1 MPRTTICPFP
11 RRKHLTRLLLGGAI
25 VLHAGLLA
33 PLWSAHAQAQ
43 AEQASRVYDIAP
55 GPLVTTL
62 NRFARES
69 GVLLS
74 FDAALTQG
82 RQSGGL
88 RGRFSLEQGFAQ
100 LLAGSGLQAVRV
112 GNDWVLATQAE
123 AGSALQLGAT
133 RITGESLGLTTEG
146 SGAYTTGAT
155 AAATRLDLSLRKTPQ
170 SVSVVT
176 RQQMDD
182 QNLQS
187 VSDVLKQTPGITVNQ
202 ESSEA
207 FTFYSRGFK
216 LENYQFD
223 GVPSLSS
230 DGGSLRDNYSIGN
243 SLIYD
248 RVEVLKGATGLV
260 NGAGNPSGVINL
272 VRKRPTGELQGH
284 IGAGAGSWDKYQ
296 ADVDLGG
303 PLTDSGSLRGRMVAG
318 TQSQH
323 SYVDYL
329 TGEQNTFYGVLEADL
344 SESTLF
350 TVGYDVQKN
359 YDNGSTT
366 GALPAFFLDGRTVRF
381 DRHSNAADR
390 WTWRNQETQR
400 AFVEL
405 AHSFDNEWL
414 IKGVVS
420 SRDYRSRELISGIS
434 SEAIQADGSISHGF
448 IGGNI
453 DPDSGDVNTLGTAS
467 KFNTTSKEKGLDL
480 YARGPFSLGGRTHE
494 AVFGYSIAHTE
505 STSKRD
511 DGITNGVIDDVFQ
524 WDGYG
529 DTPRDFEW
537 WSTFDIEARQKVGF
551 AATILKPTDALAV
564 ILGARVVDYKW
575 GIDTINAIGRRL
587 PASATNSSEIVPY
600 AGVTYDLDAYHTV
613 YASYTDIFK
622 PQAYNLG
629 PDGKPVDPLTGES
642 YEVGIKGAYFDN
654 RLNASLA
661 LFELKQDNFAVL
673 TGGATPS
680 GGSAYRAEQGVTTRG
695 VELEVNGELMKDLQV
710 MAGYTFA
717 ESHNADGRRVA
728 TNQPQH
734 LLKLATN
741 YRLPGDW
748 HKFTVGGN
756 AYWQSSTFFRPSDED
771 WYPVD
776 DPSAKFEQK
785 SYLLVGLVG
794 GYDFTRQLKATVNV
808 NNLFDKHY
816 YSGIGNYGTVYWGA
830 PRNVMFNVKYSF

>member
-1 MPRTTICPFP
+1 MSRATIYPHA
-11 RRKHLTRLLLGGAI
+11 RRKHLTPLLLGSAI
-25 VLHAGLLA
+25 ALQVGMLA
-33 PLWSAHAQAQ
+33 PLLSTDAQAHA
-43 AEQASRVYDIAP
+43 EQVSRVYDIPP
-55 GPLVTTL
+55 GPLVATL
-62 NRFARES
+62 NRFAREA

-74 FDAALTQG
+74 FDATLTQG
-82 RQSGGL
+82 QQSRGL
-88 RGRFSLEQGFAQ
+88 KGRFSTEQGFAQ
-100 LLAGSGLQAVRV
+100 LLAGSGLEALLV
-112 GNDWVLATQAE
+112 GNNWVLAPQAQ
-123 AGSALQLGAT
+123 AGSALQLDAT
-133 RITGESLGLTTEG
+133 SITGQSLSVTTEG
-146 SGAYTTGAT
+146 SGSYTTGAT

-170 SVSVVT
+170 SISVVT

-216 LENYQFD
+216 LDNFQFD

-260 NGAGNPSGVINL
+260 NGSGNPSGVINL
-272 VRKRPTGELQGH
+272 VRKRPTAEAQGH
-284 IGAGAGSWDKYQ
+284 ISVGAGSWDKYQ
-296 ADVDLGG
+296 ADFDFAG
-303 PLTDSGSLRGRMVAG
+303 PLTDSGNIRGRMVAG
-318 TQSQH
+318 TQSQR

-344 SESTLF
+344 SEKTLL
-350 TVGYDVQKN
+350 TLGHDVQKN

-366 GALPAFFLDGRTVRF
+366 GALPAFFMDGRRAKF
-381 DRHSNAADR
+381 DRDTNAADR

-400 AFVEL
+400 TFVEL
-405 AHSFDNEWL
+405 VHSFDNDWVL
-414 IKGVVS
+414 KGVAS

-434 SEAIQADGSISHGF
+434 SEAIQADASISHGF
-448 IGGNI
+448 IAGNV
-453 DPDSGDVNTLGTAS
+453 DRASGYVNNSGTAS

-480 YARGPFSLGGRTHE
+480 YARGPFSLGGRMHE
-494 AVFGYSIAHTE
+494 AIFGYSIAHTE
-505 STSKRD
+505 STSKRH
-511 DGITNGVIDDVFQ
+511 DGVTNGIINDVFQ

-537 WSTFDIEARQKVGF
+537 WSTFNIEARQKVGF

-564 ILGARVVDYKW
+564 ILGARIVDYKW
-575 GIDTINAIGRRL
+575 DIDTINAIGRRL
-587 PASATNSSEIVPY
+587 PASATNSSEVVPY
-600 AGVTYDLDAYHTV
+600 AGITYDLDAYHTA

-622 PQAYNLG
+622 PQAYSLG
-629 PDGKPVDPLTGES
+629 PDGKPIDPLSGES
-642 YEVGIKGAYFDN
+642 HEVGIKGAYFDN
-654 RLNASLA
+654 RLNASMA
-661 LFELKQDNFAVL
+661 LFELKQDNFAVP
-673 TGGATPS
+673 TGGSTPS
-680 GGSAYRAEQGVTTRG
+680 GSSAYRAEKGVTTRG
-695 VELEVNGELMKDLQV
+695 VELEVNGELMNDLQV

-717 ESHNADGRRVA
+717 ESHNADDRRVA

-734 LLKLATN
+734 LLKMATN
-741 YRLPGDW
+741 YRLQGDW

-756 AYWQSSTFFRPSDED
+756 AYWQSSTFFKPSDED
-771 WYPVD
+771 WYEIK
-776 DPSAKFEQK
+776 DPTAKFEQK
-785 SYLLVGLVG
+785 SYALVGLVG
-794 GYDFTRQLKATVNV
+794 GYDVTRDLKATLNV

-816 YSGIGNYGTVYWGA
+816 YSGIGNYGTVFWGA

>member
-1 MPRTTICPFP
+1 MPTPTTSPYP
-11 RRKHLTRLLLGGAI
+11 HRNRVTPLLLGSALL
-25 VLHAGLLA
+25 LHTGLVA
-33 PLWSAHAQAQ
+33 PLLIPAAQAR
-43 AEQASRVYDIAP
+43 AEQVSRDYDIPA
-55 GPLVTTL
+55 GALVTTL
-62 NRFARES
+62 NRFAREA
-69 GVLLS
+69 GVVLS

-82 RQSGGL
+82 QYSPRL
-88 RGRFSLEQGFAQ
+88 HGRLSIEQGFAQ
-100 LLAGSGLQAVRV
+100 LLAGSGLQALPR
-112 GNDWVLATQAE
+112 GNNWVLAPQAD
-123 AGSALQLGAT
+123 ARGTLQLGA
-133 RITGESLGLTTEG
+133 ISINAENLGMTTEG
-146 SGAYTTGAT
+146 SGSYTTGAT

-170 SVSVVT
+170 SISVVT

-187 VSDVLKQTPGITVNQ
+187 VSEVLKQTPGVTVNQ

-207 FTFYSRGFK
+207 FTFFARGFK
-216 LENYQFD
+216 LDNFQFD

-243 SLIYD
+243 SLVYD

-260 NGAGNPSGVINL
+260 NGSGNPSGVINL

-296 ADVDLGG
+296 ADVDLSG
-303 PLTDSGSLRGRMVAG
+303 PVVASGKVRGRMVAG
-318 TQSQH
+318 SQSQH

-329 TGEQNTFYGVLEADL
+329 TGEQHTVYGVLEADL
-344 SESTLF
+344 GDSTLL

-359 YDNGSTT
+359 HDDGSTT
-366 GALPAFFLDGRTVRF
+366 GALPAFFMDGRTVSF
-381 DRHSNAADR
+381 DRHTNAADR

-405 AHSFDNEWL
+405 AHTFDNEWVL
-414 IKGVVS
+414 KGVAS

-453 DPDSGDVNTLGTAS
+453 DPANDYLNTNGTAS

-511 DGITNGVIDDVFQ
+511 DGVTNGILDDVFQ
-524 WDGYG
+524 WNGYG
-529 DTPRDFEW
+529 DRAHGFEW

-551 AATILKPTDALAV
+551 AATVLKPTDALSL
-564 ILGARVVDYKW
+564 ILGARIVDYTW
-575 GIDTINAIGRRL
+575 DIDTLNAIGRRL
-587 PASATNSSEIVPY
+587 PDSASNSSEIVPY
-600 AGVTYDLDAYHTV
+600 TGITYDLDTHHTV

-622 PQAYNLG
+622 PQAYSLG
-629 PDGKPVDPLTGES
+629 ADGKPIDPLTGQS
-642 YEVGIKGAYFDN
+642 YEVGIKGAYLDD

-661 LFELKQDNFAVL
+661 LFALQQDNFAVL
-673 TGGATPS
+673 TGGTTPS
-680 GGSAYRAEQGVTTRG
+680 GGSAYRAEQGVATRG
-695 VELEVNGELMKDLQV
+695 VELELSGELVDDLQV
-710 MAGYTFA
+710 MAGYTFS
-717 ESHNADGRRVA
+717 ESHDADERRVA

-734 LLKLATN
+734 LLKLATL
-741 YRLPGDW
+741 YRLPGAW
-748 HKFTVGGN
+748 HKVTLGGN
-756 AYWQSSTFFRPSDED
+756 AYWQSSTFFKPSDED
-771 WYPVD
+771 WYAID
-776 DPSAKFEQK
+776 DPTAKFEQK
-785 SYLLVGLVG
+785 SYALVGLVG
-794 GYDFTRQLKATVNV
+794 GYDFTPQIKATVNV
-808 NNLFDKHY
+808 NNLFDKQY

>member
-11 RRKHLTRLLLGGAI
+11 RRKHLTPLLLGGAI
-25 VLHAGLLA
+25 ALHTALLA
-33 PLWSAHAQAQ
+33 PLLSPDAKAH
-43 AEQASRVYDIAP
+43 AEQASRVYDIPP
-55 GPLVTTL
+55 GPLVSTL
-62 NRFARES
+62 NRFAQEA

-74 FDAALTQG
+74 FDAALTQDQ
-82 RQSGGL
+82 QSRGL
-88 RGRFSLEQGFAQ
+88 QGRFSIEQGFSM
-100 LLAGSGLQAVRV
+100 LLADSGLQVLRV
-112 GNDWVLATQAE
+112 GNNWGLASQLE
-123 AGSALQLGAT
+123 AGTALQLGAT
-133 RITGESLGLTTEG
+133 SISGESLGLTTEG
-146 SGAYTTGAT
+146 SGSYTTGAT

-170 SVSVVT
+170 SISVVT

-187 VSDVLKQTPGITVNQ
+187 VSEVLKQTPGITVNQ

-260 NGAGNPSGVINL
+260 NGSGNPSGVINL
-272 VRKRPTGELQGH
+272 VRKRPTSELQGH

-296 ADVDLGG
+296 ADLDLAG
-303 PLTDSGSLRGRMVAG
+303 PLTDSGNIRGRMVAG

-323 SYVDYL
+323 SFIDYL
-329 TGEQNTFYGVLEADL
+329 TAEQNTFYGVLEADL
-344 SESTLF
+344 SENTLF
-350 TVGYDVQKN
+350 TVGYDMQKN
-359 YDNGSTT
+359 HDNGSTT
-366 GALPAFFLDGRTVRF
+366 GALPAFFLDGRTVKF
-381 DRHSNAADR
+381 DRDSNAADR

-400 AFVEL
+400 AFIEL
-405 AHSFDNEWL
+405 AHSFDNNWV

-453 DPDSGDVNTLGTAS
+453 DPASGSVNNNGTAS

-480 YARGPFSLGGRTHE
+480 YARGPFALGGRIHE

-505 STSKRD
+505 STSSRE
-511 DGITNGVIDDVFQ
+511 DGVTNGVIDDVFQ
-524 WDGYG
+524 WDGHG
-529 DTPRDFEW
+529 DRPRNFEW

-575 GIDTINAIGRRL
+575 DIDTINAIGRRL

-600 AGVTYDLDAYHTV
+600 AGVTYDLDNYHTV

-622 PQAYNLG
+622 PQAYSLG
-629 PDGKPVDPLTGES
+629 ADGKPIDPLTGQSFEL
-642 YEVGIKGAYFDN
+642 GIKGGYFDN

-673 TGGATPS
+673 TGGTTPS
-680 GGSAYRAEQGVTTRG
+680 GGSAYRAAQGVTTRG
-695 VELEVNGELMKDLQV
+695 VELEVNGELLKDLQV

-717 ESHNADGRRVA
+717 ESHDAEDQRVA

-741 YRLPGDW
+741 YRLQGDW

-756 AYWQSSTFFRPSDED
+756 AYWQSSTFFKPSDED
-771 WYPVD
+771 WYEIN

-785 SYLLVGLVG
+785 SYALVGLVG
-794 GYDFTRQLKATVNV
+794 GYDFTRELKATLNV

-816 YSGIGNYGTVYWGA
+816 YSGIGNYGTVFWGT
-830 PRNVMFNVKYSF
+830 PRNLMFNVKYSF

>member
-11 RRKHLTRLLLGGAI
+11 RRKHLTPLLLGGAI
-25 VLHAGLLA
+25 ALHTALLA
-33 PLWSAHAQAQ
+33 PLLSPDAKAH
-43 AEQASRVYDIAP
+43 AEQASRVYDIPP
-55 GPLVTTL
+55 GPLVSTL
-62 NRFARES
+62 NRFAQEA

-74 FDAALTQG
+74 FDAALTQDQ
-82 RQSGGL
+82 QSRGL
-88 RGRFSLEQGFAQ
+88 QGRFSIEQGFSM
-100 LLAGSGLQAVRV
+100 LLADSGLQVLRV
-112 GNDWVLATQAE
+112 GNNWVLASQLE
-123 AGSALQLGAT
+123 AGTALQLGAT
-133 RITGESLGLTTEG
+133 SISGESLGLTTEG
-146 SGAYTTGAT
+146 SGSYTTGAT

-170 SVSVVT
+170 SISVVT

-187 VSDVLKQTPGITVNQ
+187 VSEVLKQTPGITVNQ

-260 NGAGNPSGVINL
+260 NGSGNPSGVINL
-272 VRKRPTGELQGH
+272 VRKRPTSELQGH

-296 ADVDLGG
+296 ADLNLAG
-303 PLTDSGSLRGRMVAG
+303 PLTDSGNIRGRMVAG
-318 TQSQH
+318 TQPQH
-323 SYVDYL
+323 SYIDYL
-329 TGEQNTFYGVLEADL
+329 TSEQNTFYGVLEADL
-344 SESTLF
+344 SENTLF
-350 TVGYDVQKN
+350 TVGYDMQKN
-359 YDNGSTT
+359 HDNGSTT
-366 GALPAFFLDGRTVRF
+366 GALPAFFLDGRTVKF
-381 DRHSNAADR
+381 DRDSNAADR

-400 AFVEL
+400 AFMEL
-405 AHSFDNEWL
+405 AHSFDNDWV

-453 DPDSGDVNTLGTAS
+453 DPASGSVNSNGTAS
-467 KFNTTSKEKGLDL
+467 KFNTNSKEKGLDL
-480 YARGPFSLGGRTHE
+480 YARGPFALGGRIHE

-505 STSKRD
+505 STSSRE
-511 DGITNGVIDDVFQ
+511 DGVTNGVIDDVFQ
-524 WDGYG
+524 WDGHG
-529 DTPRDFEW
+529 DRPRNFEW

-551 AATILKPTDALAV
+551 AATILKPTEALAV
-564 ILGARVVDYKW
+564 ILGARVVDYTW
-575 GIDTINAIGRRL
+575 DIDTINAIGRRL

-600 AGVTYDLDAYHTV
+600 AGVTYDLDSYHTV

-622 PQAYNLG
+622 PQAYSLG
-629 PDGKPVDPLTGES
+629 ADGKPIDPLTGQSFEL
-642 YEVGIKGAYFDN
+642 GIKGGYFDN

-673 TGGATPS
+673 TGGTTPS
-680 GGSAYRAEQGVTTRG
+680 GGSAYRAAQGVTTRG
-695 VELEVNGELMKDLQV
+695 VELEVNGELLKDLQV

-717 ESHNADGRRVA
+717 ESHDAEDQRVA

-741 YRLPGDW
+741 YRLQGDW

-756 AYWQSSTFFRPSDED
+756 AYWQSSTFFKPSDED
-771 WYPVD
+771 WYEIN

-785 SYLLVGLVG
+785 SYALVGLVG
-794 GYDFTRQLKATVNV
+794 GYDFTRELKATLNV

-816 YSGIGNYGTVYWGA
+816 YSGIGNYGTVFWGA
-830 PRNVMFNVKYSF
+830 PRNLMFNVKYSF

>member
-1 MPRTTICPFP
+1 MPRTTSCPHP
-11 RRKHLTRLLLGGAI
+11 RQKHLTSLLLGSAI
-25 VLHAGLLA
+25 ALHAGLLA
-33 PLWSAHAQAQ
+33 PLLSTGAQAH

-55 GPLVTTL
+55 GPLMTSL
-62 NRFARES
+62 NRFAREA
-69 GVLLS
+69 GVVLS

-82 RQSGGL
+82 RQSSGL
-88 RGRFSLEQGFAQ
+88 HGRFNIEQGFAQ
-100 LLAGSGLQAVRV
+100 LLAGSGLQAQRV
-112 GNDWVLATQAE
+112 GNDYVLVSQVD

-133 RITGESLGLTTEG
+133 SITGEGLGLTTEG
-146 SGAYTTGAT
+146 SGSYTTGET
-155 AAATRLDLSLRKTPQ
+155 AAATRLNLSLRKTPQ
-170 SVSVVT
+170 SISVVT

-187 VSDVLKQTPGITVNQ
+187 VSEVLKQTPGITVNQ

-216 LENYQFD
+216 LDNYQFD

-243 SLIYD
+243 SLVYD

-272 VRKRPTGELQGH
+272 VRKRPTAELQGR

-296 ADVDLGG
+296 ADFDLAG
-303 PLTDSGSLRGRMVAG
+303 PLTDSGNIRGRMVAG

-323 SYVDYL
+323 SYVEYL
-329 TGEQNTFYGVLEADL
+329 TGEQNTLYGVLEADL
-344 SESTLF
+344 SENTLF
-350 TVGYDVQKN
+350 TLGYDVQKN

-366 GALPAFFLDGRTVRF
+366 GALPAFFLDGRTVKF
-381 DRHSNAADR
+381 DRDTNAADR

-400 AFVEL
+400 AFAEL
-405 AHSFDNEWL
+405 AHTFDNDWVL
-414 IKGVVS
+414 KGVLS

-448 IGGNI
+448 VGGNI
-453 DPDSGDVNTLGTAS
+453 DPETGAVNNNGTAS

-480 YARGPFSLGGRTHE
+480 YARGPFSLGGRVHE
-494 AVFGYSIAHTE
+494 AVFGYSIAHTT

-511 DGITNGVIDDVFQ
+511 DGVTNGVIDDVFQ

-529 DTPRDFEW
+529 NTPTNFEW

-564 ILGARVVDYKW
+564 ILGARIVDYKW
-575 GIDTINAIGRRL
+575 DIDTINAIGRRL

-600 AGVTYDLDAYHTV
+600 AGVTYDLDRYHTV
-613 YASYTDIFK
+613 YASYTDVFK
-622 PQAYNLG
+622 PQAYSLG
-629 PDGKPVDPLTGES
+629 ADGKPIDPLTGAS
-642 YEVGIKGAYFDN
+642 YEIGIKGAYFEN

-673 TGGATPS
+673 TGGTTPS
-680 GGSAYRAEQGVTTRG
+680 GGSAYRAAQGVTTRG

-717 ESHNADGRRVA
+717 ESHDADDQRVA

-741 YRLPGDW
+741 YRLQGDW
-748 HKFTVGGN
+748 HKFTMGGN
-756 AYWQSSTFFRPSDED
+756 AYWQSATFFKPSDED
-771 WYPVD
+771 WYAID
-776 DPSAKFEQK
+776 DPAAKFEQK
-785 SYLLVGLVG
+785 SYALVGLVG
-794 GYDFTRQLKATVNV
+794 GYDFTRNLKATLNV

-816 YSGIGNYGTVYWGA
+816 YSGIGNYGTVFWGA
-830 PRNVMFNVKYSF
+830 PRNLMVNVKYSF